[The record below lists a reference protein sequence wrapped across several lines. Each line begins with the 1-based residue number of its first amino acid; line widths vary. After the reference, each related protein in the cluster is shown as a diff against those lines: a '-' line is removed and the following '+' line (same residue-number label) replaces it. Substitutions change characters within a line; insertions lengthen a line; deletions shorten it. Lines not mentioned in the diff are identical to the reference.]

1 MNRSDALNTF
11 NDALV
16 KAKESHARCNDVVTF
31 LESDNELV
39 TKALENSDGSLYG
52 LPIALKDNVN
62 TKGIKTSACCN
73 ILNNYIPQYNAT
85 IVDKL
90 VNAGALIVCKSSM
103 DELAMGGT
111 NLTSNIGPCL
121 NPYDTN
127 RISGGS
133 SGGSAAL
140 VGSGALAMAI
150 GTDTGD
156 SIRKPAA
163 YCGCVGVKPTYGR
176 ISRYGI
182 IPYSSSL
189 DHVGVFANSV
199 KLAAQSISAL
209 SGRDD
214 HDLTSGNQPVEDYVA
229 NLNASVK
236 GKTIGVIGNVI
247 DSIDNADILEQF
259 NGLCNALEAQ
269 GATIKKVYY
278 DEQLIKT
285 ILPTYYIIANC
296 EASANHS
303 NLDGIRFGVQK
314 DGDTPSDIM
323 MNSRTQGLGKL
334 IRKRFV
340 IGSYGLF
347 EENQDKL
354 FRKAQKIR
362 RLLVEATE
370 KMYEEVDALFA
381 PAAPS
386 IAPLL
391 NDENADQLS
400 DKYLIADNWLI
411 LGNFMGA
418 PSMTIPLGLSQ
429 GCPIATNIMC
439 KPWNEQL
446 MFDMGSVI
454 EQCSQFEVKKGEN

>member
-1 MNRSDALNTF
+1 MERKQALNEF
-11 NDALV
+11 NEALARV
-16 KAKESHARCNDVVTF
+16 NESHEKCNDVVTV
-31 LESDNELV
+31 LDSDNVLV
-39 TKALENSDGSLYG
+39 QDALGHENGQLSGVA
-52 LPIALKDNVN
+52 IALKDNVT

-73 ILNNYIPQYNAT
+73 ILNNYIPQYSAT

-90 VNAGALIVCKSSM
+90 VDAGALIVCKSSM

-111 NLTSNIGPCL
+111 NLTANIGPCL

-140 VGSGALAMAI
+140 VGSGALDLAI

-199 KLAAQSISAL
+199 ELAAKSTTVL

-214 HDLTSGNQPVEDYVA
+214 HDLTSGYNAVEDYVA
-229 NLNASVK
+229 NLNASVE

-247 DSIDNADILEQF
+247 DSIDNHDILDQF
-259 NGLCNALEAQ
+259 NALCDALQAK

-303 NLDGIRFGVQK
+303 NLDGIRFGQQIE
-314 DGDTPSDIM
+314 SDSPNGIM
-323 MNSRTQGLGKL
+323 MNSRTQGLGRL

-340 IGSYGLF
+340 IGSYGLC
-347 EENQDKL
+347 EENQEKL
-354 FRKAQKIR
+354 FRKAQKVR
-362 RLLVEATE
+362 RLLVEAT
-370 KMYEEVDALFA
+370 YRLFDEVDCLFA

-391 NDENADQLS
+391 NDENADHLS
-400 DKYLIADNWLI
+400 DKYLIADNWLV

-418 PSMTIPLGLSQ
+418 PSMTIPLSLSE

-439 KPWNEQL
+439 KPWDEQT

-454 EQCSQFEVKKGEN
+454 EQCSDFKAKKGAN

>member
-1 MNRSDALNTF
+1 M
-11 NDALV
+11 
-16 KAKESHARCNDVVTF
+16 
-31 LESDNELV
+31 
-39 TKALENSDGSLYG
+39 
-52 LPIALKDNVN
+52 
-62 TKGIKTSACCN
+62 
-73 ILNNYIPQYNAT
+73 
-85 IVDKL
+85 
-90 VNAGALIVCKSSM
+90 
-103 DELAMGGT
+103 
-111 NLTSNIGPCL
+111 
-121 NPYDTN
+121 
-127 RISGGS
+127 
-133 SGGSAAL
+133 
-140 VGSGALAMAI
+140 
-150 GTDTGD
+150 
-156 SIRKPAA
+156 
-163 YCGCVGVKPTYGR
+163 
-176 ISRYGI
+176 
-182 IPYSSSL
+182 
-189 DHVGVFANSV
+189 
-199 KLAAQSISAL
+199 
-209 SGRDD
+209 
-214 HDLTSGNQPVEDYVA
+214 EDYVA

-454 EQCSQFEVKKGEN
+454 EQCCQFEVKKGEN